1 MPNQRVNNIVLACE
15 SKNPGYL
22 IRSVDLALTEKLIDV
37 VNTKKAEIGKSL
49 LEHTGCKS
57 ETDNYESYEPK
68 IQEAIDYVV
77 ESVLEGGLE
86 LENTICMASKQYAV
100 KEESLREYFGGLL
113 ETTKTET
120 MVASTSSD
128 DEDQKGGVR
137 DDEDTNK
144 RVRYE
149 SATLTFKDGKT
160 MVIKE
165 GLWEDTIEPVLGQLT
180 EANKSTFM
188 DMLTRDKSSF
198 MKAVQFCHKVVKS

>member
-1 MPNQRVNNIVLACE
+1 MSNQRVNNIILACE

-22 IRSVDLALTEKLIDV
+22 IRGVDLALTEKLIDA
-37 VNTKKAEIGKSL
+37 VNAKKAVIGKSL

-68 IQEAIDYVV
+68 VQEAIDYVV
-77 ESVLEGGLE
+77 ESILEGGLE

-100 KEESLREYFGGLL
+100 KEESIREYFDGLL

-120 MVASTSSD
+120 QVVSTSSD
-128 DEDQKGGVR
+128 DHDEKGGVK

-149 SATLTFKDGKT
+149 SVTLTFKDGKT
-160 MVIKE
+160 MIIKE
-165 GLWEDTIEPVLGQLT
+165 DLWEDTIKPVLSQLT
-180 EANKSTFM
+180 EDNKSTFM
-188 DMLTRDKSSF
+188 DMLSRDKPSF